1 MREQLLERRSKP
13 MAMEKY
19 GEWAFIIGVILA
31 IIAGLAAG
39 AITAEVAGWLA
50 VVFLILGVVVGFLNI
65 TDKEAVSFL
74 VASIA
79 LLAAGAAAQWIGV
92 PMIGS
97 YIVAILGNIAAFV
110 APAAVIVALKAVW
123 NMAKSA

>member
-1 MREQLLERRSKP
+1 

-19 GEWAFIIGVILA
+19 GEYAFIIGVILA
-31 IIAGLAAG
+31 IIAGLASS
-39 AITAEVAGWLA
+39 AISAEVAGWLA
-50 VVFLILGVVVGFLNI
+50 VIFLILGILVGFLNI
-65 TDKEAVSFL
+65 KDKEAVSFL

-79 LLAAGAAAQWIGV
+79 LLATGSAAQWLSL

-123 NMAKSA
+123 NMAKNA